1 MSFKQLHLKIL
12 LALAAVV
19 LLLFAQYAAADPLM
33 NATRQRIGNYDFE
46 IATDPVQPVPGKTTK
61 IMLRIAS
68 VNGDDLVDVPVVI
81 KLVKDGTELKKMGP
95 IIVPFGHYAFDYTFE
110 NEGRYVL
117 YADLKDYGYSG
128 ETLTFTFFL
137 NVAGPNDYL
146 YVVLPAAGA
155 AGVAGA
161 VVFIKKKNRA

>member
-1 MSFKQLHLKIL
+1 MSFKQFRLKIL
-12 LALAAVV
+12 FVLAAMV
-19 LLLFAQYAAADPLM
+19 LLFFAQYAAADPLM

-46 IATDPVQPVPGKTTK
+46 IATDPVQPVSEKTTK

-81 KLVKDGTELKKMGP
+81 RLVKDGTELKSMGP
-95 IIVPFGHYAFDYTFE
+95 IIVPYGHYAFEYTFE
-110 NEGRYVL
+110 KEGRYVL

-146 YVVLPAAGA
+146 YLVLPAAGA
-155 AGVAGA
+155 AVAGA